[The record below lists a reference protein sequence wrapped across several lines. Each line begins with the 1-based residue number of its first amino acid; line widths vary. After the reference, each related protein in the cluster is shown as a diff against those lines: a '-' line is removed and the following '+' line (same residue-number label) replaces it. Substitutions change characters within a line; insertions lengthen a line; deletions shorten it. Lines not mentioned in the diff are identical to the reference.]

1 MLLLNPML
9 CLLSLILLLLLA
21 MQTHKAAG
29 ARKIVSRLLIDDMYY
44 YDTRNTLLCRGVEPT
59 LEMVFS
65 VPRLPHS
72 AVLKQLQKNAW
83 RTACKTNRQRPF
95 SMKLTRKMTG
105 DDLLRRMSVL

>member
-1 MLLLNPML
+1 MLLLTPML

-21 MQTHKAAG
+21 MQSIKAAG
-29 ARKIVSRLLIDDMYY
+29 ARNIVSRLLIDDMYY

-72 AVLKQLQKNAW
+72 VVVKHIQKNAW
-83 RTACKTNRQRPF
+83 KTACKTNRQRPF

-105 DDLLRRMSVL
+105 DDLLRRMSAL